1 MIFNVIV
8 LSDVHCDWNRVEQVC
23 NLYPNDTVL
32 QLGDLGIG
40 FLRTEFVRE
49 NTPKN
54 FRFFVGNHDNRSVAN
69 TLPACLGDFGEFEDI
84 FFVSGARSVDRFNRI
99 EGKSWWPDEELSYS
113 QATACLDAWLR
124 SDKDIIVSH
133 DTTQSFVER
142 FMLIYDRSITRSL
155 LQSMVDARK
164 PKMIIFGHHH
174 RRYEIDHDDVQYRCL
189 PINGT
194 FIIDSD

>member
-1 MIFNVIV
+1 
-8 LSDVHCDWNRVEQVC
+8 
-23 NLYPNDTVL
+23 L

-99 EGKSWWPDEELSYS
+99 EGKSWWPDEELSYG
-113 QATACLDAWLR
+113 QASACLDAWEA

-133 DTTQSFVER
+133 DTTQSFVEK
-142 FMLIYDRSITRSL
+142 FMLIYDQSITRSL
-155 LQSMVDARK
+155 LQRMIEVRK
-164 PKMIIFGHHH
+164 PKMVIFGHHH
-174 RRYEIDHDDVQYRCL
+174 RRYEIDHDGIQYRGL
-189 PINGT
+189 VINGT
-194 FIIDSD
+194 FVLDNNTKSV

>member
-1 MIFNVIV
+1 MIV

-23 NLYPNDTVL
+23 RLYPDQTVV

-69 TLPACLGDFGEFEDI
+69 TLPSCLGDFGEFEDI
-84 FFVSGARSVDRFNRI
+84 FFVSGAHSVDKSVRL
-99 EGKSWWPDEELSYS
+99 EGKDWWPDEELSYG
-113 QATACLDAWLR
+113 QASACLDAWEK

-133 DTTQSFVER
+133 DTTQSFVEK
-142 FMLIYDRSITRSL
+142 FMLIYDQSITRSL
-155 LQSMVDARK
+155 LQRMIEVRK
-164 PKMIIFGHHH
+164 PKMVIFGHHH
-174 RRYEIDHDDVQYRCL
+174 RRYEINHDGIQYRGL
-189 PINGT
+189 VINGT
-194 FIIDSD
+194 FVLDNNTKSV